1 MKVIVVL
8 LLLFGTGCSSKIY
21 LSSYG
26 YVVGVYKDYVEVRI
40 PCSNVRR
47 PDCGAYL
54 KIDREEMGDVSF
66 GQRVV
71 LE

>member
-1 MKVIVVL
+1 MKRIVLFL
-8 LLLFGTGCSSKIY
+8 LIGAGCSSKIY

-26 YVVGVYKDYVEVRI
+26 YVVGVYKDYVEVRM

-47 PDCGAYL
+47 PDCYALL
-54 KIDREEMGDVSF
+54 KIDREEIGDVSF